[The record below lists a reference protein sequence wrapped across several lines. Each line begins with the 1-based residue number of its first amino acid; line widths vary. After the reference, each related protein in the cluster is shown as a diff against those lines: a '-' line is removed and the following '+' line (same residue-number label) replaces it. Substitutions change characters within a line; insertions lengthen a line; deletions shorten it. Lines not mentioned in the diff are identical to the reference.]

1 MGWMQANSFRL
12 NMTFNDFIHCISSSL
27 PCWFADVMYCMY
39 VLHVCMYVCMYV
51 CIACMYVC
59 MHGLDATNNF
69 WLSMAFHGFLE
80 SLRKLPD
87 ALPLLPISS
96 RPTIFL
102 AKSPYPGGPLL
113 CTDPFTRFGP
123 QIWYRNHSPVSG
135 THDAL
140 GALRAITPGTCHTL
154 LVLGL
159 SWPHRGH
166 ERMTNLL

>member
-1 MGWMQANSFRL
+1 
-12 NMTFNDFIHCISSSL
+12 MT
-27 PCWFADVMYCMY
+27 
-39 VLHVCMYVCMYV
+39 
-51 CIACMYVC
+51 
-59 MHGLDATNNF
+59 
-69 WLSMAFHGFLE
+69 FHGFLE

-140 GALRAITPGTCHTL
+140 GALHLPHPPCARSFVTPPRTRENDKPSLVVRGRFKTL
-154 LVLGL
+154 YPLFASRMHVPNDENGFKD
-159 SWPHRGH
+159 SWYMYVHFDMANPLCGKK
-166 ERMTNLL
+166 